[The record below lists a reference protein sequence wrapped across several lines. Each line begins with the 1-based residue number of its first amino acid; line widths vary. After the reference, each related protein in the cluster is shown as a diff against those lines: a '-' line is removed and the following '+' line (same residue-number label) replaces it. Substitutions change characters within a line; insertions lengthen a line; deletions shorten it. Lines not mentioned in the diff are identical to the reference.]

1 VRYFPLKSRY
11 ALKPTKRAGSCEL
24 PALNPLHLFAKESES
39 MNIVTRELLVG
50 PEPTEGAKEFAK
62 YFLRLTR
69 IEELNQRRMIAY
81 YARSARTA
89 GLSHREIGEILGHTE
104 GWVRQ
109 YLKDNAAKT
118 DLWEFADSGFRGD
131 GAALVQFYK
140 DLALTSNMDH
150 KLHLCAEYGLS
161 DDAVAELLRLNPD
174 RMKELMA
181 DYRADAAA

>member
-1 VRYFPLKSRY
+1 
-11 ALKPTKRAGSCEL
+11 
-24 PALNPLHLFAKESES
+24 

-50 PEPTEGAKEFAK
+50 PAPTEGAKEFAR

-69 IEELNQRRMIAY
+69 VEELDKRRMIAY

-89 GLSHREIGEILGHTE
+89 GLSHREVGEILGHTE

-109 YLKDNAAKT
+109 FLKDTAGKT
-118 DLWEFADSGFRGD
+118 ELWEFADAGFRGN
-131 GAALVQFYK
+131 GATLIQFYK
-140 DLALTSNMDH
+140 DLALTSNMGH

-161 DDAVAELLRLNPD
+161 DNAVADLLRLNPGS
-174 RMKELMA
+174 MKEVMA